1 MDFSKYKIKLNIKS
15 CCLYEQITGKNFLKL
30 SAEEDILALVYC
42 SLVVNNPNLMMTYK
56 VFKTLIT
63 DKKVSKWIGTEY
75 ERISEFNAQIR
86 VKEQTKP
93 ENIKKENDEQD
104 ELSMTDIASALI
116 VRHGVDAHYVM
127 YEMELW
133 EIQPYFNAADIQRKS
148 ELITQRFWTYLT
160 IAPNI
165 NTKKVKSPEE
175 LVPFEWEEKKEEK
188 IKKKLEKDTPAAV
201 AFLLGNNRKKGNE
214 DGKQ

>member
-1 MDFSKYKIKLNIKS
+1 MDFSNYKLKLNIKS
-15 CCLYEQITGKNFLKL
+15 CCLYEQITGKSFLKL
-30 SAEEDILALVYC
+30 STEEDVLALVYC
-42 SLVVNNPNLMMTYK
+42 SLVVNNPSLLMTYK

-63 DKKVSKWIGTEY
+63 DKKVSRWIAKEY
-75 ERISEFNAQIR
+75 ERISEFNAQIK
-86 VKEQTKP
+86 VQEPPKVEKEKKAEGEP
-93 ENIKKENDEQD
+93 E
-104 ELSMTDIASALI
+104 ELNMTDIASALI

-133 EIQPYFNAADIQRKS
+133 EIQPYFNAADIQRKND
-148 ELITQRFWTYLT
+148 LITQRFWTYLT

-175 LVPFEWEEKKEEK
+175 LVPFDWEEKKEDR
-188 IKKKLEKDTPAAV
+188 IKKQLEKDTAAAV
-201 AFLLGNNRKKGNE
+201 AFLRGNNRKQNTE

>member
-1 MDFSKYKIKLNIKS
+1 M
-15 CCLYEQITGKNFLKL
+15 KL
-30 SAEEDILALVYC
+30 SSEEDVLALVYC
-42 SLVVNNPNLMMTYK
+42 SLVVNNPSLLMTYK

-63 DKKVSKWIGTEY
+63 DKKVSNWISREY
-75 ERISEFNAQIR
+75 EKVSDFNAQLKAQEPPK
-86 VKEQTKP
+86 VEKE
-93 ENIKKENDEQD
+93 KKEDEEPE
-104 ELSMTDIASALI
+104 ELNMTDIASALI

-133 EIQPYFNAADIQRKS
+133 EIQPYFNAADIQRKN

-175 LVPFEWEEKKEEK
+175 LVPFDWEEKKEDR
-188 IKKKLEKDTPAAV
+188 IKKQLDKDTPAAV
-201 AFLLGNNRKKGNE
+201 AFLLGNNRKQNTE